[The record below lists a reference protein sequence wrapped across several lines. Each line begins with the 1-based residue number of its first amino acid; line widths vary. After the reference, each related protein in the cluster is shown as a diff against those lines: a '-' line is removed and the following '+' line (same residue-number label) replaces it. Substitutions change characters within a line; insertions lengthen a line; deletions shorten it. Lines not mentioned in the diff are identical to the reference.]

1 MEQIPHGHHH
11 LPRRLLRLD
20 TEEPVAVLWTAVHVT
35 EGSVVRHILGYE
47 ADLVYRVVIQA
58 VLLPLLLFILIF
70 IITITDPCLLVPDL
84 QSVHSNLYVDPLLVF
99 STRLDGHLQLLQGVL
114 AHPVPPGL
122 LHLQDSDQLPFE
134 ELSLAQELL
143 LVAASP
149 WDDRVGQIDTKH
161 QVETRQGEG

>member
-1 MEQIPHGHHH
+1 M
-11 LPRRLLRLD
+11 
-20 TEEPVAVLWTAVHVT
+20 
-35 EGSVVRHILGYE
+35 LGTH
-47 ADLVYRVVIQA
+47 
-58 VLLPLLLFILIF
+58 PG
-70 IITITDPCLLVPDL
+70 LLVSDL
-84 QSVHSNLYVDPLLVF
+84 ESVYSNLNVDPLFVF

-134 ELSLAQELL
+134 ELALAQELL